1 MILNLSRP
9 DPGRKKKINLNL
21 NFYFCFPVV
30 CAAVI
35 AYRNHL
41 RALQQNKSG
50 SKVKF
55 RQASNRCKS
64 LLSNLLMLKKTK
76 RSITNQK
83 IGSRDFWQV
92 ANSVLNKGKSAIP
105 PLFNELEVMLTN
117 LTNLTNFFWSSNTVC
132 KKLF

>member
-21 NFYFCFPVV
+21 YFYFCFPVV

-35 AYRNHL
+35 AHRNYL

-55 RQASNRCKS
+55 RQASNRCKRV
-64 LLSNLLMLKKTK
+64 LEAVKLAYAKKT

-117 LTNLTNFFWSSNTVC
+117 FFWSKNTLC